1 LHHLPVQVNSGAA
14 QVRVLSVDPP
24 RLDIELAP
32 VISRTVPVTID
43 LPEHQSLSPAYTM
56 ISAPVAAP
64 QEVQVVGPAPWV
76 EQVSQVQATIS
87 LAKASTSLRE
97 LRPLKA
103 LNEKGHEVTGVNLQ
117 PSQAQVNV
125 AIRRRV
131 DARDVGIRV
140 VTTGTPPPGY
150 WLSGLSVTPAGVT
163 LQGNPDLLAEVGS
176 FVDTLPVDV
185 SEAAGDL
192 NIAIP
197 LDLPPDLQALD
208 SEGNSVRNVKVLVQI
223 TARQGDLV
231 VSRPV
236 ELVNLKP
243 GVVATVDPPEVELLL
258 SGPLPTLS
266 QIEMN
271 KQLVRVLVDATDS
284 APDQN
289 ADVEPTIMAPDGIKV
304 QMAPSSVSVTYHNQ
318 PTAER

>member
-1 LHHLPVQVNSGAA
+1 
-14 QVRVLSVDPP
+14 
-24 RLDIELAP
+24 
-32 VISRTVPVTID
+32 
-43 LPEHQSLSPAYTM
+43 
-56 ISAPVAAP
+56 
-64 QEVQVVGPAPWV
+64 
-76 EQVSQVQATIS
+76 
-87 LAKASTSLRE
+87 
-97 LRPLKA
+97 
-103 LNEKGHEVTGVNLQ
+103 
-117 PSQAQVNV
+117 
-125 AIRRRV
+125 
-131 DARDVGIRV
+131 
-140 VTTGTPPPGY
+140 
-150 WLSGLSVTPAGVT
+150 LSGLSVTPAGVT

-231 VSRPV
+231 ISRPV

-289 ADVEPTIMAPDGIKV
+289 ADLALTIMAPDGIKV